1 MVKRWGW
8 NEILL
13 CGLGCS
19 CNLWTFYF
27 GKWSGIDLT
36 ASSME
41 KFPSDFTPS
50 KRLDES
56 CRFLSKADTSRL
68 SALKK
73 AENRRMVE
81 ENWWWSGV
89 KEARGNLQDIS
100 YIGHRCYQNLK
111 EDPSMTLSLKS
122 FKMDRWT

>member
-1 MVKRWGW
+1 M
-8 NEILL
+8 
-13 CGLGCS
+13 CGG

-68 SALKK
+68 GYALKK

-81 ENWWWSGV
+81 EN
-89 KEARGNLQDIS
+89 
-100 YIGHRCYQNLK
+100 
-111 EDPSMTLSLKS
+111 
-122 FKMDRWT
+122 

>member
-1 MVKRWGW
+1 MRFYCVVWAAA
-8 NEILL
+8 
-13 CGLGCS
+13 

-68 SALKK
+68 GYALKK
-73 AENRRMVE
+73 QKIVG
-81 ENWWWSGV
+81 WW
-89 KEARGNLQDIS
+89 KKID
-100 YIGHRCYQNLK
+100 
-111 EDPSMTLSLKS
+111 D
-122 FKMDRWT
+122 DRE